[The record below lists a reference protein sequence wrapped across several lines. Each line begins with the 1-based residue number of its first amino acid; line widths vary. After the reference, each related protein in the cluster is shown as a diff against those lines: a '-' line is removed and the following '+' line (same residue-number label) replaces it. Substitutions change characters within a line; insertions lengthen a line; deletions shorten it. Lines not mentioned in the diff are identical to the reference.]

1 MSETQTIALSIFL
14 TVVVIGT
21 GMFFLIRSNNMTPA
35 SSANTSN
42 SSESKT
48 DSKPSTNP
56 TDTKT
61 SETKNNTTKPMT
73 DDQTKTA
80 TDDQKDGGLIIKDD
94 VVGTGT
100 EVKSGDTVTI
110 NYTGKLL
117 DGTVFDS
124 SLKPGRTPFSTK
136 IGVGQVIQGW
146 DQGVVGMKVG
156 GKRTLT
162 IPAELGYGAQATGG
176 IPANSTLIFDLELL
190 DVK

>member
-14 TVVVIGT
+14 TVVVLST
-21 GMFFLIRSNNMTPA
+21 GMFFLIRSNNMNPV
-35 SSANTSN
+35 SNPNTSN
-42 SSESKT
+42 TSESKT
-48 DSKPSTNP
+48 DSKTSTNP
-56 TDTKT
+56 ADTKT
-61 SETKNNTTKPMT
+61 SETKNTTKPMT
-73 DDQTKTA
+73 DDQAKPA
-80 TDDQKDGGLIIKDD
+80 TDNQNDNGLIIKDEL
-94 VVGTGT
+94 VGTGT
-100 EVKSGDTVTI
+100 EVKSGDTITI

-136 IGVGQVIQGW
+136 IGVGQVIKGW
-146 DQGVVGMKVG
+146 DEGVIGMKVG

-162 IPAELGYGAQATGG
+162 IPASLGYGSQATGG

>member
-1 MSETQTIALSIFL
+1 
-14 TVVVIGT
+14 
-21 GMFFLIRSNNMTPA
+21 MTPA
-35 SSANTSN
+35 PNANTSN
-42 SSESKT
+42 TSESRT
-48 DSKPSTNP
+48 DSTSSTNP

-61 SETKNNTTKPMT
+61 SDTNSNTKSMT
-73 DDQTKTA
+73 DDQTKPA

-94 VVGTGT
+94 VVGIGT

>member
-14 TVVVIGT
+14 TIVVIGT
-21 GMFFLIRSNNMTPA
+21 GSFFLIRSNNMTPPA
-35 SSANTSN
+35 IPSNTQSQ
-42 SSESKT
+42 T
-48 DSKPSTNP
+48 DSSTSTNQ
-56 TDTKT
+56 
-61 SETKNNTTKPMT
+61 ENNNNSNTMT
-73 DDQTKTA
+73 DNQT
-80 TDDQKDGGLIIKDD
+80 TDDQKDNGLIIKDD

-100 EVKSGDTVTI
+100 EVKTGDTVTI

-124 SLKPGRTPFSTK
+124 SLNPGRSPFSTQ

-146 DQGVVGMKVG
+146 DEGVVGMKVG

-162 IPAELGYGAQATGG
+162 IPPSLGYGAQATGS

-190 DVK
+190 AVN